1 MAESSTNEKPV
12 KMNVF
17 MRLGRFIKQIID
29 EMRKV
34 VTPTRK
40 QLFFWSLA
48 VFIFV
53 FLMMLLVMGLDGL
66 FGDLVF
72 RAFG

>member
-48 VFIFV
+48 VFNFV
-53 FLMMLLVMGLDGL
+53 LLMMLLVMGLDGL

-72 RAFG
+72 RIFG

>member
-17 MRLGRFIKQIID
+17 MRLGRSIKQIVD

-72 RAFG
+72 RVFG

>member
-1 MAESSTNEKPV
+1 MADSSKDQKAVKP
-12 KMNVF
+12 NVF
-17 MRLGRFIKQIID
+17 VRIGLFIKQIID
-29 EMRKV
+29 ELRKV

-53 FLMMLLVMGLDGL
+53 FLMMALVMGLDGL
-66 FGDLVF
+66 FGDLVI
-72 RAFG
+72 RIFG